1 MPNVHQMHEKMNLS
15 DFTIPIETINLP
27 IADKYGVTLA
37 MARADSVHPLA
48 SGNKLY
54 KLFPNIEYA
63 QQNNYQQLLSFG
75 GAFSNHIH
83 ALALYSQSVGLQ
95 SIAIIRGEK
104 EYASNPTLSA
114 ATAAGMK
121 LVFVDRATYKRRY
134 DKDYLQQL
142 QQQYPQALIIPEGG
156 SSELALQGC
165 TELMQQINKSCLQRD
180 DALPDAV
187 AVACGTGMTFSG
199 LVNGAQPNQ
208 SLQGYLVVKD
218 KSVPERVDNL
228 LAKHSQNHNY
238 KIHSADFGGYAKF
251 KAPLL
256 DFILEFLQQTDI
268 LLDPI
273 YTSKMCYLILQ
284 QIEAGQFKAG
294 SKLVILHSGG
304 LQAWHGMKRHVAT
317 LAGNKAWKKIEAY
330 L

>member
-1 MPNVHQMHEKMNLS
+1 MNLS
-15 DFTIPIETINLP
+15 NFTVPIETINSP
-27 IADKYGVTLA
+27 IADKVGVSIL
-37 MARADSVHPLA
+37 MARTDSIHPLA

-54 KLFPNIEYA
+54 KLLPNIDYA
-63 QQNNYQQLLSFG
+63 QQNNYQQLVSFG

-104 EYASNPTLSA
+104 EYASNPTLRA
-114 ATAAGMK
+114 ATTAGMT

-134 DKDYLQQL
+134 DKDYLHQL

-165 TELMQQINKSCLQRD
+165 TELMQQINKSCLQVD
-180 DALPDAV
+180 NSIPDAV
-187 AVACGTGMTFSG
+187 AVACGTGITFAG
-199 LVNGAQPNQ
+199 LVNGAQSNQ
-208 SLQGYLVVKD
+208 TIRGYLAVKD
-218 KSVPERVDNL
+218 HSVPERVDRL
-228 LAKHSQNHNY
+228 LAKHSQQQHY
-238 KIHSADFGGYAKF
+238 KIHPADLGGYAKL

-256 DFILEFLQQTDI
+256 DFILGFLQQTNI

-273 YTSKMCYLILQ
+273 YTSKMCYQIMQ
-284 QIEAGQFKAG
+284 QIEAGQFEVG
-294 SKLVILHSGG
+294 SKLVIVHSGG
-304 LQAWHGMKRHVAT
+304 LQAWYGMKHTVVK
-317 LAGNKAWKKIEAY
+317 LAGDNTWQKIKAY

>member
-1 MPNVHQMHEKMNLS
+1 MNLG
-15 DFTIPIETINLP
+15 DFTIPIETIYLP
-27 IADKYGVTLA
+27 IADKYGVSIA
-37 MARADSVHPLA
+37 MARTDSVYPLA

-54 KLFPNIEYA
+54 KLLPNIDYA
-63 QQNNYQQLLSFG
+63 KQNNYQQLLSFG

-83 ALALYSQSVGLQ
+83 AFALFSQSIGMQ

-121 LVFVDRATYKRRY
+121 LIFVDRATYRRRY

-165 TELMQQINKSCLQRD
+165 TELIHQINKSCLQIN
-180 DALPDAV
+180 AATPDV
-187 AVACGTGMTFSG
+187 VTVACGTGMTFAG
-199 LVNGAQPNQ
+199 LVNGAQPHQ
-208 SLQGYLVVKD
+208 SINGYLVVKD
-218 KSVPERVDNL
+218 SSVPVKVDNL
-228 LAKHSQNHNY
+228 LAKHTKNKNY
-238 KIHSADFGGYAKF
+238 KIHSADLGGYAKF

-256 DFILEFLQQTDI
+256 DFILEFLQQTHI

-273 YTSKMCYLILQ
+273 YTSKMCYCVMQ
-284 QIEAGQFKAG
+284 QIKAGRFKAG
-294 SKLVILHSGG
+294 SQLVMVHSGG
-304 LQAWHGMKRHVAT
+304 LQAWYGMKRNVMN
-317 LAGNKAWKKIEAY
+317 LAGDNAWQVIEKY

>member
-1 MPNVHQMHEKMNLS
+1 MNLS
-15 DFTIPIETINLP
+15 DFTVPIVTINLP
-27 IADKYGVTLA
+27 LADKYGISVA
-37 MARADSVHPLA
+37 MARVDTVHPLA

-54 KLFPNIEYA
+54 KLLPNIDYA
-63 QQNNYQQLLSFG
+63 LQNNYQQILSFG

-83 ALALYSQSVGLQ
+83 ALALYAQSVGLQ

-104 EYASNPTLSA
+104 EYANNSTLST
-114 ATAAGMK
+114 ATAAGMR

-142 QQQYPQALIIPEGG
+142 QQQYPEALIIPEGG

-165 TELMQQINKSCLQRD
+165 TELMRQINKSCLQRD
-180 DALPDAV
+180 DSIPDTV

-199 LVNGAQPNQ
+199 LMNGAQPDQ
-208 SLQGYLVVKD
+208 TVQGYLVVKD
-218 KSVPERVDNL
+218 HSVAKRVDDL
-228 LAKHSQNHNY
+228 LANHSQHQPY
-238 KIHSADFGGYAKF
+238 KMHYADLGGYAKF

-256 DFILEFLQQTDI
+256 EFILEFLQQTNI

-273 YTSKMCYLILQ
+273 YTSKMCYCIMQ
-284 QIEAGQFKAG
+284 QIEAGQFKVG
-294 SKLVILHSGG
+294 SKLVIVHSGG
-304 LQAWHGMKRHVAT
+304 LQAWYGMKRKVVM
-317 LAGNKAWKKIEAY
+317 LAGDYAWQKIEGY

>member
-1 MPNVHQMHEKMNLS
+1 MNLS
-15 DFTIPIETINLP
+15 NFTVPIEIINLP
-27 IADKYGVTLA
+27 IADKVGVSIA
-37 MARADSVHPLA
+37 IARTDTIHPLA

-104 EYASNPTLSA
+104 EYANNPTLSA
-114 ATAAGMK
+114 ATVAGMT

-134 DKDYLQQL
+134 DQDYLHQL

-156 SSELALQGC
+156 SSKLALQGC
-165 TELMQQINKSCLQRD
+165 TELMQQVNKSCLQMD
-180 DALPDAV
+180 NSIPDVV
-187 AVACGTGMTFSG
+187 AVACGTGMTFAG
-199 LVNGAQPNQ
+199 LVNGAQSHQ
-208 SLQGYLVVKD
+208 HIQGYLVVKD
-218 KSVPERVDNL
+218 HSVPERVDRL
-228 LAKHSQNHNY
+228 LAKHSQYHPHY
-238 KIHSADFGGYAKF
+238 KIHYADLGGYAKF

-256 DFILEFLQQTDI
+256 GFILEFLQQTNI

-273 YTSKMCYLILQ
+273 YTSKMCYHMMQ
-284 QIEAGQFKAG
+284 QIEAGQFKVG
-294 SKLVILHSGG
+294 SKLVIVHSGG
-304 LQAWHGMKRHVAT
+304 LQAWHGMKRTVVK
-317 LAGNKAWKKIEAY
+317 LAGDNTWQKIEAY